1 MLMTV
6 FALSHRNV
14 LRKVV
19 QVRLYN
25 LRTDYDSIDV
35 LSMQL
40 EENGNLNLITVARQF
55 GSQRECRVSGLWPV
69 VGLCATDLD
78 VDCRSP

>member
-1 MLMTV
+1 MLMTI

-14 LRKVV
+14 LCKVV

-25 LRTDYDSIDV
+25 LHTDYNSIDM

-40 EENGNLNLITVARQF
+40 EENGKLNLITVARQF
-55 GSQRECRVSGLWPV
+55 GSQHKCRVSSLWPV

-78 VDCRSP
+78 VDC